1 MCSRRPTRTL
11 EGNLCI
17 EFANESIKACDD
29 SATDLKGFDGVA
41 QHCAVDVDCE
51 ELLKQARFH
60 LVDLVL
66 VHLSP
71 IIAMTVVKA
80 LPLIT
85 T

>member
-1 MCSRRPTRTL
+1 M
-11 EGNLCI
+11 GD
-17 EFANESIKACDD
+17 A
-29 SATDLKGFDGVA
+29 SATDLEGFDGVTDGL
-41 QHCAVDVDCE
+41 AVDVDRE
-51 ELLKQARFH
+51 KLLKQARFH
-60 LVDLVL
+60 AVDLVL

>member
-1 MCSRRPTRTL
+1 VCSRRAARTL

-17 EFANESIKACDD
+17 EFANESIKAGDD

-60 LVDLVL
+60 FVNLVY

-71 IIAMTVVKA
+71 IIAMTVANA
-80 LPLIT
+80 LPDMT